1 MNNIQKV
8 IIEKLYDGKRTGY
21 ELTKLFAKT
30 TGNSHQQIY
39 RELKALMRKGFISVE
54 HVEQSGKPDKKVYT
68 LINDSHNMEFEESRF
83 EKTNAAYMLA
93 SVSDD
98 LHKEYVEKLKEYEA
112 KLISGLLD
120 GFENEQ

>member
-8 IIEKLYDGKRTGY
+8 ILEKLYDGKRTGY

-39 RELKALMRKGFISVE
+39 RELKTLMRKGFISVE
-54 HVEQSGKPDKKVYT
+54 HVEQQGKPDKKVYT
-68 LINDSHNMEFEESRF
+68 LINDSHNMKFDESRF

-112 KLISGLLD
+112 ELVSSLLD
-120 GFENEQ
+120 GYEDEK

>member
-8 IIEKLYDGKRTGY
+8 ILKKLSNGQHTGY

-39 RELKALMRKGFISVE
+39 RELKDLMRKGFISVE

-68 LINDSHNMEFEESRF
+68 LVKSGFDMVFDESRF

-98 LHKEYVEKLKEYEA
+98 LHEQYVKILKDYELA
-112 KLISGLLD
+112 LIKTLLV
-120 GFENEQ
+120 GYKNEQ

>member
-8 IIEKLYDGKRTGY
+8 ILEKLYDGRHTGY
-21 ELTKLFAKT
+21 ELAKLFAKT

-39 RELKALMRKGFISVE
+39 KELKALMRKGFISFE
-54 HVEQSGKPDKKVYT
+54 YVEQSDKPDKKVYT
-68 LINDSHNMEFEESRF
+68 LVNSDFDMKFDESRF

-112 KLISGLLD
+112 ELISSLLGGD
-120 GFENEQ
+120 

>member
-8 IIEKLYDGKRTGY
+8 ILEKLYDGKRTGY

-30 TGNSHQQIY
+30 TGNSHQQVY
-39 RELKALMRKGFISVE
+39 RELKTLMRKGFISVE

-68 LINDSHNMEFEESRF
+68 LINDSHNMEFDESRF

-112 KLISGLLD
+112 ELINSLLG
-120 GFENEQ
+120 GF